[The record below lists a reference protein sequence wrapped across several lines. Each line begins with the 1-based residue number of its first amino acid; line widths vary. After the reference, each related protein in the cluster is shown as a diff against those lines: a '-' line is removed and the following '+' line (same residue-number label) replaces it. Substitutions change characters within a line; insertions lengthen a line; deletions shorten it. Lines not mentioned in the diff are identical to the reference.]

1 MEKAANLPGQV
12 KSTQTDQSEEIIMS
26 IIRGNVNITHNI
38 KCYLNIESVWKAI
51 QTQINSH
58 LFMATTAMKSLEEPM
73 IIWVQNTEF
82 CLIKDHPSTCKFKC
96 NRRNED
102 GSSKIREYHF
112 IRNSGKNLGLS
123 PMMQSLQLREGDFQL
138 IGAKWK
144 RGHFKF
150 QEQNDEPLAYLELE
164 HVERED
170 DKPRKEKEAED
181 LEEEQSEDSG
191 REHTCN
197 RVTAE
202 CLHNAITI
210 C

>member
-1 MEKAANLPGQV
+1 MG
-12 KSTQTDQSEEIIMS
+12 
-26 IIRGNVNITHNI
+26 
-38 KCYLNIESVWKAI
+38 
-51 QTQINSH
+51 
-58 LFMATTAMKSLEEPM
+58 AMKSLEEPM

-96 NRRNED
+96 NRKNED

-164 HVERED
+164 HVE
-170 DKPRKEKEAED
+170 
-181 LEEEQSEDSG
+181 
-191 REHTCN
+191 
-197 RVTAE
+197 
-202 CLHNAITI
+202 
-210 C
+210 